1 MADPGRP
8 LEVLVFCGLLGAV
21 GQFVRAIGGLN
32 RMLRR
37 CERQQCQLCD
47 LFVAS
52 RLVFSLLIGFV
63 AGVLAGIATGLI
75 AAGQIPTDANTMFG
89 IAASG
94 YAGVD
99 FIELGGAEYRRQD
112 RCTGGAT
119 KDGRRQHQSREPRIQ
134 CAAADLAAPRRTAPL
149 DGIISGWVKIGVKPL
164 GDDAIRSGIAYC
176 LNGYHKPTQPLPA
189 PGTKYWQGQ
198 LSAQFKGSDPD
209 WYQAACDLVHDQ
221 PSPFAADGLMLNS
234 VYIEHKSNA
243 GNPPSFTLEDFFVC
257 IQQSYLHPIGQ

>member
-1 MADPGRP
+1 MADPGQP

-32 RMLRR
+32 KMYVDASANNVSSA
-37 CERQQCQLCD
+37 D

-75 AAGQIPTDANTMFG
+75 AAGQIPTDATTMFG

-99 FIELGGAEYRRQD
+99 FIELESAEYRRQD

-119 KDGRRQHQSREPRIQ
+119 KGR
-134 CAAADLAAPRRTAPL
+134 
-149 DGIISGWVKIGVKPL
+149 
-164 GDDAIRSGIAYC
+164 
-176 LNGYHKPTQPLPA
+176 
-189 PGTKYWQGQ
+189 
-198 LSAQFKGSDPD
+198 
-209 WYQAACDLVHDQ
+209 
-221 PSPFAADGLMLNS
+221 
-234 VYIEHKSNA
+234 
-243 GNPPSFTLEDFFVC
+243 
-257 IQQSYLHPIGQ
+257 